1 MGVCVG
7 WVVINT
13 LGLDHRIPS
22 PALAGK
28 RPRSLPYWPGRSA
41 ISLAEVR
48 EKRGWRARLRR
59 GIRRRGSS
67 HVSHLPSLQCYL
79 AAGSPC
85 AGAQQTRREP
95 GTQGPPGPS
104 GHAPLLLGR
113 RPRSL
118 VPLPPRR
125 TRPCYLGTQ
134 TEGRLPAISSPPP
147 NLSDHLLKK
156 KKKSPYTHSLQ
167 SPSPPSAVEGHPT
180 VLTGPGRDAGDRRN
194 GDPPGG
200 DQPGDTRGR
209 AVGSPAPTESG
220 CQSPKCRHLPSGST
234 RPRERPQGSQS
245 ERATRAPAAPAW
257 GPRALLRRPFR
268 GFVYIRARRKPC
280 AGAFITGWPSVLHT
294 REATWA
300 ARVATCARGPS
311 GGACASLPP
320 GRTHSTWFPTQGRRC
335 SSRVAP
341 AAARSPRCH

>member
-1 MGVCVG
+1 MESAAAAR
-7 WVVINT
+7 
-13 LGLDHRIPS
+13 HP
-22 PALAGK
+22 PK
-28 RPRSLPYWPGRSA
+28 RQFA
-41 ISLAEVR
+41 
-48 EKRGWRARLRR
+48 
-59 GIRRRGSS
+59 
-67 HVSHLPSLQCYL
+67 
-79 AAGSPC
+79 
-85 AGAQQTRREP
+85 REP
-95 GTQGPPGPS
+95 PPQP
-104 GHAPLLLGR
+104 P
-113 RPRSL
+113 
-118 VPLPPRR
+118 VLP
-125 TRPCYLGTQ
+125 G
-134 TEGRLPAISSPPP
+134 GRLPLRRCPADAARARDARPSWPLRSRSPSARAQASLARTSPSPPHPAMLPGDP
-147 NLSDHLLKK
+147 NRRTTPSYFVPSSQPLRSSAKK

-257 GPRALLRRPFR
+257 GPRALLRRPLR

-320 GRTHSTWFPTQGRRC
+320 GRTHSTWYPTQGRRC